1 MNKPLVKI
9 DIITLFVCLFSIRA
23 LIRATPVD
31 AALVL
36 IAMTAM
42 ALRIVFASRKK
53 VEQEAL
59 DTRIKALEDQLSTLQ
74 TAITLKRSY

>member
-9 DIITLFVCLFSIRA
+9 DITTLFVCLFSIRA
-23 LIRATPVD
+23 LIRSTPVD

-42 ALRIVFASRKK
+42 AIRIWFASKKK